1 MLFPP
6 TLGLPRYCSVI
17 PGGGVLQSKK
27 LSSYGAIYYAVCRLQ
42 ASLSR
47 QRIIKKPH
55 LYAALVFLLCDSVGI
70 RTQDPQLRRLLLY
83 PTELPNPF
91 EECKDSTIF
100 YFFKDLAINSII
112 KTIEKPIA
120 TNNNDKPS

>member
-1 MLFPP
+1 MQLA
-6 TLGLPRYCSVI
+6 LERARGCCKKEKA
-17 PGGGVLQSKK
+17 VL
-27 LSSYGAIYYAVCRLQ
+27 LHG
-42 ASLSR
+42 SL
-47 QRIIKKPH
+47 I
-55 LYAALVFLLCDSVGI
+55 LCDSVGI

-112 KTIEKPIA
+112 KTIEKPMA
-120 TNNNDKPS
+120 MKRRARPSCAGSPVIVSN